1 MNGLTF
7 KVSFTFN
14 RQPLRVQHRALEL
27 TGRHVLWEAELKSDI
42 KLRPELALCQDK
54 AKCMLK
60 LWGNQAAENSR
71 KQVNRGRPMTKTKL
85 PLREAGKGQSLG
97 GLTS

>member
-1 MNGLTF
+1 MGSNQILLG
-7 KVSFTFN
+7 N
-14 RQPLRVQHRALEL
+14 LEL
-27 TGRHVLWEAELKSDI
+27 GSRIRVSQLWEAELKSDI

-85 PLREAGKGQSLG
+85 PLRQAGKGQSLG